1 MYEDDPNRR
10 SEEMRLQD
18 EERRVAAANR
28 NALLSRLVNFI
39 HFLTAALGVLL
50 FLRVLLRLFGANP
63 DNTFAQVI
71 YSLSN
76 PFVAPLNNLF
86 GTPAFGKSQALEINT
101 LVAIAA
107 YAILAYLVGRL
118 IWLLGSHS

>member
-28 NALLSRLVNFI
+28 NALISRLVNFI

-86 GTPAFGKSQALEINT
+86 GTPAFGRSQALEVNT

-118 IWLLGSHS
+118 IWLLGSRS

>member
-28 NALLSRLVNFI
+28 NAVLSRLVNFI

-71 YSLSN
+71 YNLSN

-86 GTPAFGKSQALEINT
+86 GTPEFGKSQALEINT

-118 IWLLGSHS
+118 IWLLGSRS

>member
-18 EERRVAAANR
+18 EERRIAAANR

-118 IWLLGSHS
+118 IWLLGSRS